1 MHRITFHIDK
11 VTTQNSNLRSLQ
23 SPTNKINTNKKPGR
37 LLTPNCSHRHEH
49 QSPNGGFVARLVVR
63 RIPQPS
69 TQRRIPERPS
79 FFDLFWF
86 LSCYLLNVCR
96 TSDWWLNR
104 RTGLLYIFP
113 IARLSFT
120 LHSFG
125 PMVYG
130 QTFIE
135 CHNTQKKLHHSH
147 RFFFFIFFV
156 GHQKFAKY
164 EYHRKT
170 KNICRWIRYVDNNN
184 KQY

>member
-1 MHRITFHIDK
+1 MHRITFHNPHRQSHNTK
-11 VTTQNSNLRSLQ
+11 FQFTVTSITHQI
-23 SPTNKINTNKKPGR
+23 INTNKKPGR

-125 PMVYG
+125 QMLWLRAKKKI
-130 QTFIE
+130 QNHE
-135 CHNTQKKLHHSH
+135 CQIS
-147 RFFFFIFFV
+147 
-156 GHQKFAKY
+156 
-164 EYHRKT
+164 
-170 KNICRWIRYVDNNN
+170 